1 MISFFVHL
9 YFKMMSSFNS
19 CEHYDCNEITGARDL
34 HTGAELYS
42 ISSYE
47 EVTDADDYFFCEG
60 SGSSSCPDLESFCS
74 LSSYE
79 EGTDADDHNFVC
91 GTSGLSSCPELE
103 SFCSKVQSHSDKA
116 SQKKRAFSKVT
127 LTRDRKR
134 LKPIDGEVECL
145 ILDGEGVLPPCFGDN
160 NNEVII

>member
-1 MISFFVHL
+1 
-9 YFKMMSSFNS
+9 MSSVNS
-19 CEHYDCNEITGARDL
+19 CEQYDDCNVITGADL
-34 HTGAELYS
+34 HTGTEVYS

-47 EVTDADDYFFCEG
+47 EKTDADDYLCCEG
-60 SGSSSCPDLESFCS
+60 SGSSSSPPDLERFCS

-79 EGTDADDHNFVC
+79 EGTDADDNFVC
-91 GTSGLSSCPELE
+91 ETSGLSFCPELE
-103 SFCSKVQSHSDKA
+103 SFCSNVQSNSDSDKG

-145 ILDGEGVLPPCFGDN
+145 LLDGELVSEEALPPCFGDSN
-160 NNEVII
+160 NAVII